1 MPNTALL
8 ERPIREIA
16 AIEPVVMHDH
26 ASIIDALAVLPDAQW
41 SVVLITGRHGPKAVT
56 RADVELLLPSP
67 ATMLSRHEL
76 IDRVDR
82 VSVGEAVRHQTTLV
96 EGGAS
101 VGETIEAMR
110 EAAWRPVVVMEGGVP
125 KGVHTSASL
134 LAAVGMSAEAD
145 ETREPIRIAKA
156 APVPSNPAARANQ
169 DDARPTLAPT
179 TLRLSS
185 ASAFGMPL
193 LLEAERRRDQYA
205 QVGQPSGLLSDV
217 RVVAGWIAGVRGRGR
232 RAHEGRGQ

>member
-1 MPNTALL
+1 M
-8 ERPIREIA
+8 
-16 AIEPVVMHDH
+16 
-26 ASIIDALAVLPDAQW
+26 
-41 SVVLITGRHGPKAVT
+41 VLITGRHGPKAIT

-82 VSVGEAVRHQTTLV
+82 LSLGEAVRYETAVV

-110 EAAWRPVVVMEGGVP
+110 EAEWRPVVVMEGGVP
-125 KGVHTSASL
+125 SGVHTSASL
-134 LAAVGMSAEAD
+134 LVAVGVSADAEAA
-145 ETREPIRIAKA
+145 REPIRIDEA
-156 APVPSNPAARANQ
+156 APVRGNQDAARPA
-169 DDARPTLAPT
+169 LAPT

-193 LLEAERRRDQYA
+193 LLEAERRREQFA
-205 QVGQPSGLLSDV
+205 QVGEPSGLLSDV
-217 RVVAGWIAGVRGRGR
+217 RVLAGWIGGVWGRLH
-232 RAHEGRGQ
+232 RA